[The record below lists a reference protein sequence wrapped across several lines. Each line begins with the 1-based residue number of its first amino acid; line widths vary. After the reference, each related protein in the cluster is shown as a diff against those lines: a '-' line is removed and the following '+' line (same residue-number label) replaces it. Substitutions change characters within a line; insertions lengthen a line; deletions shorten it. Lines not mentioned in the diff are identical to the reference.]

1 MDRKSSESGRDS
13 KGGHSAEQNE
23 SVREGFGDD
32 MGTRVGRP
40 DPGAT
45 DDRSMARLSE
55 NADDRGIEG
64 AVLAGSDNPGGSP
77 GGTERGSR
85 PSSSGG
91 ERSRTRADGSSM
103 DGEGQTLDH
112 AQRAQS
118 GTPQRGAAS
127 GGGAAETGMGGEA
140 NRGVDGAKVERGS
153 DEQGSERAGS
163 EPLRGRQS
171 EHKPSYGGEGGEPRT
186 SSDQRE
192 RGVDYYGDEG
202 TGKSH

>member
-1 MDRKSSESGRDS
+1 MDRKSSQGGRNNL
-13 KGGHSAEQNE
+13 GGHSAEQNE
-23 SVREGFGDD
+23 NVREGFGDD

-64 AVLAGSDNPGGSP
+64 AVLAGSENPGGSP

-85 PSSSGG
+85 PGSGG
-91 ERSRTRADGSSM
+91 ERSDTRADGSSM
-103 DGEGQTLDH
+103 EGEGQTLDH
-112 AQRAQS
+112 SQRAQS
-118 GTPQRGAAS
+118 GMPQRGAAS
-127 GGGAAETGMGGEA
+127 GGDSAETGMGGEA
-140 NRGVDGAKVERGS
+140 NRGVEGAKIERGS
-153 DEQGSERAGS
+153 DEQGSERSGS

-192 RGVDYYGDEG
+192 RGLDYYGDEG
-202 TGKSH
+202 TGKKR